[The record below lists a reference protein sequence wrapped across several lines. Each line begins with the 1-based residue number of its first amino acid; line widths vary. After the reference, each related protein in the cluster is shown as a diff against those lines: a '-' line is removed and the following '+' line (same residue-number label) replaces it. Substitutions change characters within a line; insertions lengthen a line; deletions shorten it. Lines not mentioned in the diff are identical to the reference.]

1 MRCTFAAAYASPMNE
16 LFLKFLKFGVV
27 GASGVVVD
35 FGITWIC
42 REKLRLNQYLAN
54 SLGFALA
61 VVNNYVLNRI
71 WTFNSEDP
79 AIATQFGKF
88 LIAAMIGLA
97 INNGIIYVLNERFKV
112 PFYVS
117 KLIAT
122 GVVTI
127 WNFWANYTYTFK

>member
-1 MRCTFAAAYASPMNE
+1 MNE

-27 GASGVVVD
+27 GATGVVVD
-35 FGITWIC
+35 FGTTWIC

-71 WTFNSEDP
+71 WTFHSEDP

-88 LIAAMIGLA
+88 LVAAVIGLA

-122 GVVTI
+122 GVVTL
-127 WNFWANYTYTFK
+127 WNFWANYTFTFK

>member
-1 MRCTFAAAYASPMNE
+1 MNE

-27 GASGVVVD
+27 GATGVVVD
-35 FGITWIC
+35 FGTTWIC

-71 WTFNSEDP
+71 WTFHSDDP

-88 LIAAMIGLA
+88 LVAAMIGLA

-122 GVVTI
+122 GVVTL
-127 WNFWANYTYTFK
+127 WNFWANYTFTFK